1 MKILANDGLH
11 PSAVNFLTENG
22 FEVFTTKVAQ
32 EQVANYLNKN
42 EIDILVVKQG
52 TRVDDLLLRSTNTL
66 KGIGKLTDNMD
77 DIDLKIAQ
85 EKNIPVFF
93 ANSSTKQAQAELV
106 MAHLMSGARNLHQT
120 NREMP
125 LEGDSNFKQLTKYF
139 CNGSEIKG
147 KTLGLIGF
155 DAVAEKVAKLAFGLG
170 MKVMVHAS
178 KINSFEIEIA
188 FFDSQKLTFHLP
200 IVDKKGLLEN
210 SDFISI
216 HQQSENHYTINEN
229 DFQYMKKGV
238 GLINIQQGKII
249 DEVALIDALN
259 DDTVSFAGLDAFEN
273 QPNPEM
279 QLLMHPKI
287 SLSPNIAAKS
297 NDNQEKIDL
306 EVANEMVNYFLSLKN

>member
-11 PSAVNFLTENG
+11 ESAIRYLSENG

-42 EIDILVVKQG
+42 QINILIVNQA
-52 TRVDDLLLRSTNTL
+52 TRVDEIILRSTNTL
-66 KGIGKLTDNMD
+66 KAIGKLADNVY
-77 DIDLKIAQ
+77 DIDLKIAH
-85 EKNIPVFF
+85 ELNIPIFF
-93 ANSSTKQAQAELV
+93 AKSATTQAQAELV
-106 MAHLMSGARNLHQT
+106 KAHLLSSARNLHQT

-125 LEGDSNFKQLTKYF
+125 LEGDVNFRRLSKHF

-155 DAVAEKVAKLAFGLG
+155 DAVAEKVAKLAIGLG
-170 MKVMVHAS
+170 MQVMVHAS
-178 KINSFEIEIA
+178 KINSVELEIA
-188 FFDSQKLTFHLP
+188 FFDSQKLTFNLP
-200 IVDKKGLLEN
+200 IVDKKRLLEN
-210 SDFISI
+210 ADFISI
-216 HQQSENHYTINEN
+216 HQQSDHGYIINEN
-229 DFQYMKKGV
+229 DFPYMKKGV

-249 DEVALIDALN
+249 DEVALLDALN

-279 QLLMHPKI
+279 QILMHPKI
-287 SLSPNIAAKS
+287 SLSPNIASKS

-306 EVANEMVNYFLSLKN
+306 EVANGIANYFLSLKN